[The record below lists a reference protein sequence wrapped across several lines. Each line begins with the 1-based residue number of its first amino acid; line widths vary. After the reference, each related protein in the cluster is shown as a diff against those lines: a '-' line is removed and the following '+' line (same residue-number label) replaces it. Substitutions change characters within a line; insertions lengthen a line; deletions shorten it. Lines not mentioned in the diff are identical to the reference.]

1 MNEIIWVT
9 GVLLA
14 FFIADYLISVRGTS
28 HSRTRNVVKVLVI
41 TAYLAIFVNILW

>member
-14 FFIADYLISVRGTS
+14 FFIADYLIFVRGTY
-28 HSRTRNVVKVLVI
+28 HSSTRNVVKAMVI
-41 TAYLAIFVNILW
+41 TAYLAIFVSILW